1 MNLLHDSIA
10 HLLSELVE
18 GPPKGPAYMLNP
30 GDPGLLRSL
39 ESLTA
44 AAASQAPP
52 NGAAPIAAHVDHV
65 CYGIDLL
72 NRWYA
77 GEPDPW
83 SDADWTASWRR
94 RQVSDEEWAALRN
107 RLRNSVAQWRAALQ
121 QPRDLSATE
130 LDTVIGAVAHL
141 AYHFGSI
148 RQIDRALRGPAASRS

>member
-1 MNLLHDSIA
+1 MTLLHDSIA
-10 HLLSELVE
+10 QLLSELVE
-18 GPPKGPAYMLNP
+18 GPPKGDAYMLNP

-39 ESLTA
+39 ERMSA

-65 CYGIDLL
+65 CYGIELL

-77 GEPDPW
+77 GEADPW

-94 RQVSDEEWAALRN
+94 AHVSDAEWAALRN
-107 RLRNSVAQWRAALQ
+107 RLRESVSRLRLALQ
-121 QPRDLSATE
+121 QPRDLSAIE
-130 LDTVIGAVAHL
+130 LKTVIGAVAHL

-148 RQIDRALRGPAASRS
+148 RQIDRSLRGPSATGS